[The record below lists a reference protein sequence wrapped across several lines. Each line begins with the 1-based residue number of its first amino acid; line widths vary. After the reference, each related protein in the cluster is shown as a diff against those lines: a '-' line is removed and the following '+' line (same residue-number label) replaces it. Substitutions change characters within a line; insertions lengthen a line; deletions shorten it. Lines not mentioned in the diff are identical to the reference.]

1 MSIEF
6 NMPSLGPDMAEGTLV
21 EWRMAPGQAIS
32 RGDVV
37 ALVETEKG
45 IIEIEA
51 FHEGVVERL
60 LVEPG
65 AHVPVGEPLAL
76 FHGESPTSAAPSP
89 SIAAT
94 APTRVRISPAARLR
108 AQALNVPID
117 RLAGSGAGGAITL
130 EDVEK
135 FATTPAAAR
144 AGPAMRHAIGTAM
157 ARAKREI
164 PHYYLMQTLD
174 FGPVRAWL
182 EDFNARR
189 PVEAR
194 LLHSALLVKAVA
206 KAAAEVPG
214 FNGYYRGQAFQ
225 PERQVHVG
233 FAIAQRGGGLVA
245 PAILDAANKDLAIVM
260 REMKELVVRAR
271 TGHLRSSEL
280 ASPTITVTSLGD
292 DGVDAVWPIV
302 FPDQVAILGAGRVTD
317 RPWVV
322 GGQVLPRPVLT
333 LTLAADHRVSD
344 GRAGAKFLARIA
356 ALLSSPGE
364 L

>member
-6 NMPSLGPDMAEGTLV
+6 NMPSLGPDMAAGTLV
-21 EWRMAPGQAIS
+21 EWRIAPGQTIKP
-32 RGDVV
+32 GDVV

-51 FHEGVVERL
+51 FHQGIVEQL
-60 LVEPG
+60 LVQPG
-65 AHVPVGEPLAL
+65 AHVPVGARMAL
-76 FHGESPTSAAPSP
+76 FEGASSTSAAPSP
-89 SIAAT
+89 AIAAP
-94 APTRVRISPAARLR
+94 AVARIKISPAARLR

-117 RLAGSGAGGAITL
+117 RLAGSGEGGAITL

-135 FATTPAAAR
+135 FVMTPGAPRAAAT
-144 AGPAMRHAIGTAM
+144 MRHAIGAAM
-157 ARAKREI
+157 ARSKREI
-164 PHYYLMQTLD
+164 PHYYLMHTFD
-174 FGPVRAWL
+174 FEPVGAWL
-182 EDFNARR
+182 DNFNAGR
-189 PVEAR
+189 PVDER
-194 LLHSALLVKAVA
+194 MLHSALLVRAVA
-206 KAAAEVPG
+206 TAATEVPG

-245 PAILDAANKDLAIVM
+245 PAILDAAGKDAATLM
-260 REMKELVVRAR
+260 QELKELVVRAR

-302 FPDQVAILGAGRVTD
+302 FPDQVAILGAGRVTV
-317 RPWVV
+317 RPWVI
-322 GGQVLPRPVLT
+322 GGQVLPRRVLT

-344 GRAGAKFLARIA
+344 GRAGAKFLGRIA
-356 ALLSSPGE
+356 TLLSSPGE